1 MLARLAKDN
10 EVRFDNFGKRHLD
23 RYVAFR
29 SREGKSRMTLRH
41 DGMCAKVFYAW
52 CAKNDLLDRSPL
64 AEYEIHNAPRPP
76 KHMPTD
82 DEIVALLA
90 GVRGYWDPE
99 PNPAIHFMPHAAR
112 IFYRDRNMAVVLGLL
127 DTAARIGEMLSLKV
141 GDYRAKERQ
150 IVIRES
156 KGKEPRA
163 LPVSPEWAAQME
175 VWLRVR
181 ARVMRNVPKADD
193 DGWLFISDTGAK
205 IDEGRFLKILHR
217 VTAFAELTD
226 AITLHSLRRY
236 SLNKLP
242 AHGAGDSRG
251 GASERGRGR
260 VPPRSGRGRPRA
272 ARGAR
277 GRTRRRAG
285 GERHCGGDRRQ
296 RIVVR
301 SATRRRF
308 WEGAGCAS
316 CRPRRAKISRG
327 AVGEGRS
334 RLLTC
339 RRRTPRRPWRGQR
352 QPVRRRWRSSS
363 GSRGASRL

>member
-1 MLARLAKDN
+1 MSMAFPAVSFEEAIREFVLHLEATRAAKTVYYYRVQLSMLARWANDN
-10 EVRFDNFGKRHLD
+10 DVRFDGFGKRHLD

-29 SREGKSRMTLRH
+29 SQEGKSRMTLRH

-90 GVRGYWDPE
+90 AVQNYWNPE
-99 PNPAIHFMPHAAR
+99 PNPAIRFMPHPAR
-112 IFYRDRNMAVVLGLL
+112 IFYRDRNMAIVLGLL

-181 ARVMRNVPKADD
+181 ARVMQNVPKADD
-193 DGWLFISDTGAK
+193 EGWLFISDTGAK

-217 VTAFAELTD
+217 VTAFAELAD

-236 SLNKLP
+236 SLNKLAKTNLLMAQAIAGHKETKTTLLYTKLDP
-242 AHGAGDSRG
+242 DFVRDLHGQTGVLRNVVS
-251 GASERGRGR
+251 SK
-260 VPPRSGRGRPRA
+260 RA
-272 ARGAR
+272 VKRK
-277 GRTRRRAG
+277 
-285 GERHCGGDRRQ
+285 Q
-296 RIVVR
+296 LI
-301 SATRRRF
+301 
-308 WEGAGCAS
+308 
-316 CRPRRAKISRG
+316 
-327 AVGEGRS
+327 
-334 RLLTC
+334 
-339 RRRTPRRPWRGQR
+339 
-352 QPVRRRWRSSS
+352 
-363 GSRGASRL
+363 